1 MSERINTPFTNEHF
15 VAFLK
20 KMVSHPY
27 WYGTCLYPC
36 TESVL
41 ASKTRQYPEHYGSSR
56 TAQYKRDIA
65 NKDVAA
71 DCVGGS

>member
-20 KMVSHPY
+20 KMVGHPY

-36 TESVL
+36 TESTL
-41 ASKTRQYPEHYGSSR
+41 KSKSKQYPDHYGSSR
-56 TAQYKRDIA
+56 M
-65 NKDVAA
+65 
-71 DCVGGS
+71 S